1 MVRRILLYVILKN
14 SEIHSIT
21 WVNEFHNDLTTYVII
36 IITQKDIKTIMLWNY
51 DARSI
56 SSSPRIVISC
66 LCIFLNKIVVYYF
79 KGIVNVIIH
88 ALRKY
93 K

>member
-1 MVRRILLYVILKN
+1 
-14 SEIHSIT
+14 
-21 WVNEFHNDLTTYVII
+21 
-36 IITQKDIKTIMLWNY
+36 MLWNY

-56 SSSPRIVISC
+56 NSSPRIVISC
-66 LCIFLNKIVVYYF
+66 LCFFLNKIVVYYF

-88 ALRKY
+88 VLRKY